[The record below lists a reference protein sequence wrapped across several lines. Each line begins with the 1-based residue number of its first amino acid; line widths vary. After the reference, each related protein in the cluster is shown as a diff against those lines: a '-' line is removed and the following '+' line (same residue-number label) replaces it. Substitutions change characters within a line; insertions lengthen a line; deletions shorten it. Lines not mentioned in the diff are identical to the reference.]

1 MQKSRRAL
9 GALVS
14 LLVIA
19 QPVVARPAAAQT
31 GAADPARDAIEKG
44 DKAFSDAFAKG
55 DFKALAANYAEDAI
69 VLPPDAEMVKGRAAI
84 ESFWKAVHDSG
95 VKSAVLTVVDVKSSG
110 ELAAEVGTAVLTVQA
125 PNQPE
130 ARQNV
135 KYVVTWK
142 KQKDGAWKLYR
153 DIWNAVP
160 AR

>member
-1 MQKSRRAL
+1 MQRSRGAL
-9 GALVS
+9 GALFS
-14 LLVIA
+14 LLVA
-19 QPVVARPAAAQT
+19 PLLVAARPAAAQT
-31 GAADPARDAIEKG
+31 GTADPLRGLIEKEA
-44 DKAFSDAFAKG
+44 KAFSDAFAKG
-55 DFKALAANYAEDAI
+55 DFKTLAGMYAEDAI

-84 ESFWKAVHDSG
+84 ESFWKGVHDSG

-110 ELAAEVGTAVLTVQA
+110 ELAAELGTAVLTVQP

-130 ARQNV
+130 AKQNV

-160 AR
+160 SK